1 MLIRRHSG
9 TLLSVCVLLA
19 LFFSAC
25 DRSNTTIG
33 GGNTTTQSGTKNI
46 SLGLGY
52 IADIQF
58 APFYVAQSKGYYKAA
73 GLNVT
78 IHQGSVPDLVG
89 SMVAG
94 KNTFVFAGGDETL
107 QARDKNLQVIDVA
120 TIFQKYPVSLI
131 VPANSSIKTLAD
143 LKGHTIGVPGS
154 YGSTYT
160 GLLAL
165 LYSAKLSLS
174 DVKVQSIGF
183 TQVVALAGHKVDAVM
198 GYSNNEPLLL
208 KKQGFDVRTFN
219 VSDYQP
225 LVSNGIVTTEDT
237 YHNQS
242 QIVRDFVQATL
253 KGVKDV
259 IADPSGAVTLCK
271 PFIPGSTDTEL
282 TLARLQA
289 TISDWQSDKQLG
301 SNNSVAWALTAK
313 FMVAQKIIGP
323 VQDVTQAYDNKS
335 VV

>member
-1 MLIRRHSG
+1 MPTQRSALLIPI
-9 TLLSVCVLLA
+9 LSLCVLLS
-19 LFFSAC
+19 LSLSAC
-25 DRSNTTIG
+25 
-33 GGNTTTQSGTKNI
+33 GGNTTSQPSAKSI
-46 SLGLGY
+46 SIGLGY

-78 IHQGSVPDLVG
+78 FHQGVVPDLVG

-107 QARDKNLQVIDVA
+107 QARDKQVNVIDVA

-143 LKGHTIGVPGS
+143 LKGHTIGVPGP

-165 LYSAKLSLS
+165 LYSARLSLS
-174 DVKVQSIGF
+174 DVKVQSIAF
-183 TQVVALAGHKVDAVM
+183 TQVAALAGKRVDAVM

-225 LVSNGIVTTEDT
+225 LVSNGIVTTENT
-237 YHNQS
+237 SHNQP
-242 QIVRDFVQATL
+242 QMVRDFVQATL

-271 PFIPGSTDTEL
+271 PFIPGSTDTAL

-289 TISDWQSDKQLG
+289 TILLWQSDKQLG
-301 SNNSVAWALTAK
+301 YNESATWSSMAK
-313 FMVAQKIIGP
+313 FLAAQKIIGP
-323 VQDVTQAYDNKS
+323 IQDISQAYDNKS
-335 VV
+335 VL